1 MQPVEWRVQVDL
13 QTIYYDIFWNFQ
25 SSWYNHYV
33 VARTQTIK
41 HQYLLSEFVYMSYRN
56 SVSNLYAKF
65 CILCILFGCKVDIRD
80 FFFRFRVGKGGG
92 GGGLKKEKEKKL

>member
-25 SSWYNHYV
+25 SSWYDHYV

-65 CILCILFGCKVDIRD
+65 VKLIYGIYGI
-80 FFFRFRVGKGGG
+80 FFSDLGSEGGG
-92 GGGLKKEKEKKL
+92 GVAE